1 MGSLATLADL
11 TPTTA
16 HEVETRHRALDPR
29 CRHKQAKLED
39 EREARHAVVE
49 ALGLKLRALREELVV
64 KRRRL
69 ADAIAHAAPEWSH
82 GESAPGGGA
91 GAIVTTGG
99 FPDRAVREQE
109 VARLAENLQHA
120 EAAYQAAQARWASIA
135 RVVENCREWIQATP
149 IAAIV
154 PVVVPYER
162 VPDPRREVETIRAK
176 IITLGEEAAQVEGG
190 PVSLADALARLD
202 EQRRKVVERVAAR
215 RENLRPASRPRDGGL
230 TQHGPPLR
238 RGSHARRASGGD
250 ATQPGSV
257 SPRAT
262 ARSGGNWRRRL
273 KQRETHASSPTLGSG
288 GARSRPPRSPATRCP
303 SPHERHGSLSL
314 LGIAP
319 SSSARRNVWS
329 CAPSGTACRSIA
341 ARRPSQAWCFAPS
354 SPRPRRRCWP
364 GRVRHP
370 PLDHEQ
376 WCDDD

>member
-49 ALGLKLRALREELVV
+49 ALGLKLRALREELVA

-69 ADAIAHAAPEWSH
+69 ADAIANAAPEWSH

-215 RENLRPASRPRDGGL
+215 RADGVRGFFSPRGISDVARLGLAEGYGSVGRELEAAIEAAGDARFLADVGEWRSAIKAAPIAGNPVPLASRAPRLAQLARDRAEL
-230 TQHGPPLR
+230 ERQEERVVMCAERDSVPLDR
-238 RGSHARRASGGD
+238 
-250 ATQPGSV
+250 
-257 SPRAT
+257 
-262 ARSGGNWRRRL
+262 
-273 KQRETHASSPTLGSG
+273 RETAE
-288 GARSRPPRSPATRCP
+288 P
-303 SPHERHGSLSL
+303 SVVLCTVLAE
-314 LGIAP
+314 
-319 SSSARRNVWS
+319 
-329 CAPSGTACRSIA
+329 A
-341 ARRPSQAWCFAPS
+341 AA
-354 SPRPRRRCWP
+354 
-364 GRVRHP
+364 
-370 PLDHEQ
+370 
-376 WCDDD
+376 

>member
-1 MGSLATLADL
+1 ESRAGHRGRRHRSRIADPGQRRRARAGPPRRGAVPLSCLATRRPHRDAALAHAHDSDFDDADADHDPARAGARGRDPRPEADRGREDGGLAPRRWARCFRRSKRELGRRPGPGSSRHHTRGARTTRRPLRPAPCRGEGGAPVHGGLTKMSLATFDDL

-16 HEVETRHRALDPR
+16 HAIEARHIALDPR
-29 CRHKQAKLED
+29 IRQKQAKLED
-39 EREARHAVVE
+39 EREARHAVVG
-49 ALGLKLRALREELVV
+49 ALGLKLRALREELVA

-69 ADAIAHAAPEWSH
+69 ADAIANAAPEWSH

-202 EQRRKVVERVAAR
+202 EQRRKVVERV
-215 RENLRPASRPRDGGL
+215 
-230 TQHGPPLR
+230 
-238 RGSHARRASGGD
+238 
-250 ATQPGSV
+250 
-257 SPRAT
+257 
-262 ARSGGNWRRRL
+262 
-273 KQRETHASSPTLGSG
+273 
-288 GARSRPPRSPATRCP
+288 
-303 SPHERHGSLSL
+303 
-314 LGIAP
+314 
-319 SSSARRNVWS
+319 
-329 CAPSGTACRSIA
+329 
-341 ARRPSQAWCFAPS
+341 
-354 SPRPRRRCWP
+354 
-364 GRVRHP
+364 
-370 PLDHEQ
+370 
-376 WCDDD
+376 

>member
-1 MGSLATLADL
+1 MGLATLADL
-11 TPTTA
+11 TPTTSA
-16 HEVETRHRALDPR
+16 EVETRHRALDPR

-162 VPDPRREVETIRAK
+162 VPDPRREVET
-176 IITLGEEAAQVEGG
+176 T
-190 PVSLADALARLD
+190 
-202 EQRRKVVERVAAR
+202 AR
-215 RENLRPASRPRDGGL
+215 RSSPSARRPRRSRAGRSRSPTPWRAWMNSGERLWNGWLPAVL
-230 TQHGPPLR
+230 TVCAAF
-238 RGSHARRASGGD
+238 SHRAEYRTS
-250 ATQPGSV
+250 PGSV

>member
-176 IITLGEEAAQVEGG
+176 IITLGEEAAQIEGG

-215 RENLRPASRPRDGGL
+215 RADGVRGFFSPREYR
-230 TQHGPPLR
+230 T
-238 RGSHARRASGGD
+238 S
-250 ATQPGSV
+250 PGSV